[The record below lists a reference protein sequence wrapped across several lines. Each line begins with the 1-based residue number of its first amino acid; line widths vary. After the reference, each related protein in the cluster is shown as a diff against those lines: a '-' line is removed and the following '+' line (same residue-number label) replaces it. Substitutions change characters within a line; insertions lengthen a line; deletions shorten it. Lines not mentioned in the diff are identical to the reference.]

1 MKKLKPANTDSQV
14 AMLMLDTCYLHLEF
28 KTRSGDWSI
37 NLPFLC
43 TKCGVCCTLND
54 FLTAGPVKTK
64 PQEHPEIHAKLKAL
78 YDELGELFGKSED
91 KYDEHIIHTT
101 CPFVKN
107 KICSIYEIRPEGC
120 RQFPNTPFGMLS
132 EDCEALDRFK
142 TQYIALK
149 RGRKTKEIF
158 QSTLESI
165 KPTKFTQ
172 EQYQKCLSQLEK
184 AGITDSELRLFQIL
198 NGQKVCK
205 KRKQEIFS

>member
-1 MKKLKPANTDSQV
+1 LKTANTDSQV

-43 TKCGVCCTLND
+43 TKCGVCCTLDD
-54 FLTAGPVKTK
+54 FLTAGPVKAK
-64 PQEHPEIHAKLKAL
+64 LQEHPEIHAKLKAL
-78 YDELGELFGKSED
+78 YDELGELFEKGED
-91 KYDEHIIHTT
+91 KYDEYVMHTA

-107 KICSIYEIRPEGC
+107 KICAVYEIRPDGC

-142 TQYIALK
+142 TQRIALK

-165 KPTKFTQ
+165 KPAKLTQ
-172 EQYQKCLSQLEK
+172 EQYQKCLSQLIK
-184 AGITDSELRLFQIL
+184 AGITDSELSLFQTL
-198 NGQKVCK
+198 NGQKVCE
-205 KRKQEIFS
+205 KRK